1 MKKSAFLFLMII
13 CLLFA
18 SCAQNEAR
26 TSRSAEEICESVLE
40 KVKFYETLEPIDS
53 SMIPLLVGEKVNE
66 GTAKVLMYSGSRACA
81 DTLIVIELGS
91 ADSEVIRGLLESYVK
106 KQRVNF
112 EDYKPDEM
120 NKIENAVI
128 SVTNDRAVLVITDD
142 FQTASEAIK

>member
-1 MKKSAFLFLMII
+1 M
-13 CLLFA
+13 
-18 SCAQNEAR
+18 
-26 TSRSAEEICESVLE
+26 
-40 KVKFYETLEPIDS
+40 
-53 SMIPLLVGEKVNE
+53 
-66 GTAKVLMYSGSRACA
+66 
-81 DTLIVIELGS
+81 
-91 ADSEVIRGLLESYVK
+91 IRGLLESYVK